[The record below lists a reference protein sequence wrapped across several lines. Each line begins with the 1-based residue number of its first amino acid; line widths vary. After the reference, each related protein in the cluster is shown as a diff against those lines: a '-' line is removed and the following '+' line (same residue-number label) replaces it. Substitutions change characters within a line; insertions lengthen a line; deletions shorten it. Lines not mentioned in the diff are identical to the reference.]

1 VTGDTPVPR
10 GRGTLWRDLQH
21 EWLPYLVFGAVLL
34 GTIALWRGHVGH
46 AVLVGRTEAVRIP
59 VSPAHGGVVVRL
71 NVDLLQRVHR
81 GDVLAEIVPA
91 DVEAVRAG
99 LLANLESL
107 RAQMLQGLDRN
118 TVNFQQF
125 RLDWMRRQL
134 ELASARVDLQFA
146 DNEYRRA
153 VTLHDQQI
161 LSDADFEAKRTV
173 RDALQVKVDTLTRIA
188 AALEREINQ
197 PSATSA
203 PPEQTPAE
211 RAIAA
216 GAVLL
221 QKQLEAQAAA
231 TVLRAPADG
240 VVTTIGRTLGENVAA
255 GEPVVT
261 LGAIHPTR
269 IVAYERQPLRHPLH
283 SGDRVRVRSRATHA
297 SADARVLQVGAQ
309 LDTIDPALL
318 PLTVN
323 GHVAE
328 AGLPLLVELP
338 AQLALAPGEI
348 VDLSPIR

>member
-1 VTGDTPVPR
+1 VPR
-10 GRGTLWRDLQH
+10 GRGTFWRDVRH

-34 GTIALWRGHVGH
+34 GTITLWRGHVGQ

-59 VSPAHGGVVVRL
+59 VGATHGGVVVRL
-71 NVDLLQRVHR
+71 NADLLQRVRR

-91 DVEAVRAG
+91 DIEAVRAG

-107 RAQMLQGLDRN
+107 RAQVLQGLDRN

-134 ELASARVDLQFA
+134 ELAAARVDLQFA

-173 RDALQVKVDTLTRIA
+173 RDALQVKVDTLARIA
-188 AALEREINQ
+188 AALEREIER
-197 PSATSA
+197 A
-203 PPEQTPAE
+203 PGDRGPTEQSPAE

-216 GAVLL
+216 GTVLL

-240 VVTTIGRTLGENVAA
+240 VVLTIGRTPGENVAA
-255 GEPVVT
+255 GDPVVT
-261 LGAIHPTR
+261 LGAIRPTR

-283 SGDRVRVRSRATHA
+283 PGDRVHVRSRATHA
-297 SADARVLQVGAQ
+297 VADARVLQVGTQ
-309 LDTIDPALL
+309 LDPIDPALL
-318 PLTVN
+318 PLTSS
-323 GHVAE
+323 GRLAE
-328 AGLPLLVELP
+328 AGLPLLIELP
-338 AQLALAPGEI
+338 GQLALAPGEI
-348 VDLSPIR
+348 VDLAPAR